1 MESELKLSLCV
12 TERSIFVTEIKAQ
25 LARRHVALALDRPCN
40 RRLFLFC
47 SYACASID
55 TSVWFCASKILIAIG
70 YKKSE
75 GNLWLSINPES
86 SQHYIRSFNGPL
98 SGTTRVSWYKKGK
111 TSLDFT
117 EAQDSEWQWYQLG
130 HMQVCTS
137 LHASTPPLSF
147 LQAGCPSCHPTN
159 SIKALK
165 ALLFC
170 NCRMFWR
177 PTCWCV
183 MFVQVFPGEFL
194 HQVRPV
200 PLCCQCG
207 FPACRAHTKTAAV
220 WRRPIIRH
228 QCLLTEMCGRLNDK
242 QVMRQLTD

>member
-1 MESELKLSLCV
+1 MCITAHVGACDWEYHYWVWCCQIVTKYFKSSRCRHIGTCDLRVSLPCSAVAILKIEIKIAFFCRMESELNLSLCV

-55 TSVWFCASKILIAIG
+55 TSVWFCASKMHIAVG

-86 SQHYIRSFNGPL
+86 SQHYIHSFNGPL

-117 EAQDSEWQWYQLG
+117 EAEDSEWQWYQLG

-147 LQAGCPSCHPTN
+147 LQAGCPSCQPN
-159 SIKALK
+159 
-165 ALLFC
+165 
-170 NCRMFWR
+170 
-177 PTCWCV
+177 
-183 MFVQVFPGEFL
+183 QQ
-194 HQVRPV
+194 HQS
-200 PLCCQCG
+200 
-207 FPACRAHTKTAAV
+207 
-220 WRRPIIRH
+220 
-228 QCLLTEMCGRLNDK
+228 TEGTTVL
-242 QVMRQLTD
+242 